1 MISPFGVAYVDA
13 AAPLPQQ
20 PYSEEAGFRLPLTIY
35 HAALTTALTIQHI
48 RVDAQTRR
56 KGLWNKS
63 AGSEQRP
70 VAANAAG
77 RNRRNEAART
87 IRQVD
92 TASTH

>member
-20 PYSEEAGFRLPLTIY
+20 PYSEEAGFRLALTIY

-56 KGLWNKS
+56 KALWNKS

-70 VAANAAG
+70 RSDWSQRMRQAEIAG
-77 RNRRNEAART
+77 TKQRGQYDR
-87 IRQVD
+87 
-92 TASTH
+92 